1 LYQLYSLLMA
11 IGLVFALPVYL
22 WKGRATGKYLRTWRA
37 RMGGLPPQAASP
49 GGPAVWIHAVSVGE
63 VLAARPLV
71 AALAER
77 LPSHRLFVSTTTMTG
92 NAVAGRSVRGAT
104 GLFYAPFDFPGP
116 VRRALRTLDPV
127 LLVLVET
134 EIWPNLIHE
143 ARRRGSR
150 VAMVNG
156 RISPRSFSRYRRIR
170 GFLSRVLGEVDL
182 FLMQGQAH
190 GERIRDLGAPA
201 GRISVTGNLK
211 FDAAEAPHVVEEL
224 QLRLGRKARG
234 GRPLVVAGSTSA
246 GEDEMILAAFSRV
259 RETVAEA
266 ALVIAPRH
274 PERFDAVLVL
284 AQSAGFSC
292 EKRSALRAEAWAG
305 VDVVVLDTLGELAQ
319 VYALADVAF
328 VGGSL
333 VPTGGHNVLE
343 PAVAGKA
350 ILVGPHME
358 NFQEIADQF
367 RTEEALVVVASVED
381 LAREVTDLL
390 VDTERR
396 KRLGDKARSLV
407 ERNRG
412 AVKRTV
418 DALARLVC

>member
-1 LYQLYSLLMA
+1 
-11 IGLVFALPVYL
+11 
-22 WKGRATGKYLRTWRA
+22 
-37 RMGGLPPQAASP
+37 
-49 GGPAVWIHAVSVGE
+49 
-63 VLAARPLV
+63 
-71 AALAER
+71 
-77 LPSHRLFVSTTTMTG
+77 
-92 NAVAGRSVRGAT
+92 
-104 GLFYAPFDFPGP
+104 
-116 VRRALRTLDPV
+116 
-127 LLVLVET
+127 
-134 EIWPNLIHE
+134 
-143 ARRRGSR
+143 
-150 VAMVNG
+150 MVNG

-211 FDAAEAPHVVEEL
+211 FDAAEAPQVGEEL

>member
-1 LYQLYSLLMA
+1 
-11 IGLVFALPVYL
+11 
-22 WKGRATGKYLRTWRA
+22 
-37 RMGGLPPQAASP
+37 
-49 GGPAVWIHAVSVGE
+49 
-63 VLAARPLV
+63 
-71 AALAER
+71 
-77 LPSHRLFVSTTTMTG
+77 
-92 NAVAGRSVRGAT
+92 
-104 GLFYAPFDFPGP
+104 
-116 VRRALRTLDPV
+116 
-127 LLVLVET
+127 
-134 EIWPNLIHE
+134 
-143 ARRRGSR
+143 
-150 VAMVNG
+150 
-156 RISPRSFSRYRRIR
+156 
-170 GFLSRVLGEVDL
+170 
-182 FLMQGQAH
+182 
-190 GERIRDLGAPA
+190 
-201 GRISVTGNLK
+201 
-211 FDAAEAPHVVEEL
+211 
-224 QLRLGRKARG
+224 
-234 GRPLVVAGSTSA
+234 VVAGSTSA